1 MDGPVQVGKFFL
13 VTVNLSSEAFLG
25 AGFVYAVTLV
35 RGVDVALQLLS
46 LARVEVAPT
55 DRRSEGAVREAGRQ
69 ALEKLRARVG
79 ADFQVLG
86 VLAQD
91 ERLHPLTFDRFPAT
105 LIIPEDSL
113 PPDFRQAREAA
124 LTHAAAAQT
133 LLRSELPQVPWD
145 SSQVEDHLATLRRF
159 GPLGIYDTSHPQL
172 APTWHELTRRKKML
186 LHVCCGPDA
195 AGVIEQLKRD
205 FDLVAFWYDPNIQP
219 REEHDKRLAA
229 FLRVA
234 ELEDVPAIVGE
245 YDAENFLQSIRGL
258 EHTPE
263 QGAKCSVCYDLRL
276 ERAAIEAQRQ
286 GCDLYTTTLAISPH
300 KVQEKLR
307 NFGAVNEKR
316 HGIPYY
322 ARNFMKDDGFKDSV
336 AYTREHDIFRQNYC
350 GCWFSLFEGGRT
362 ARAFAAQLG
371 LDAETLR
378 RQASAGGQGIASP
391 PLDTPLPTGFDDPSE
406 GDPLIKG

>member
-13 VTVNLSSEAFLG
+13 VTVNLSSETLLG
-25 AGFVYAVTLV
+25 PGFIYAVTLV
-35 RGVDVALQLLS
+35 RGIDTAPQLLS
-46 LARVEVAPT
+46 LARVEVAPS
-55 DRRSEGAVREAGRQ
+55 DRGSEDAVRKAGLH
-69 ALEKLRARVG
+69 ALQKLRGRVG
-79 ADFQVLG
+79 EGFQVLSI
-86 VLAQD
+86 LAQD
-91 ERLHPLTFDRFPAT
+91 ERLRALAFERFPAT
-105 LIIPEDSL
+105 LIIPEASL
-113 PPDFRQAREAA
+113 PADFRQAREAA
-124 LTHAAAAQT
+124 LRHAAQAQA
-133 LLRSELPQVPWD
+133 LLQSELPQVPWD
-145 SSQVEDHLATLRRF
+145 SPRLEDHLATLRRF

-276 ERAAIEAQRQ
+276 ERAAIEAKRQ

-307 NFGAVNEKR
+307 NFGTVNEKR

-336 AYTREHDIFRQNYC
+336 AYTREHGIFRQNYC

-362 ARAFAAQLG
+362 AREFATQLG
-371 LDAETLR
+371 LDAETL
-378 RQASAGGQGIASP
+378 RQASAGGQGIAPP

-406 GDPLIKG
+406 GDSIKG